1 MNMNEM
7 TPWRRSSRSLT
18 TRREEDHPFLSLRRE
33 MDSLFDDFF
42 KGFEMEPWGKLL
54 GEGNGSSFSPRVNV
68 SENEKEIQVTAE
80 LPGID
85 PENVDVS
92 LSRDVLTIKGEK
104 KEEQKDEKENYYR
117 LERSYGSFTRS
128 IPLPAGLVNNDQVD
142 ANFKNGVLTITLPK
156 REEAQA
162 TTKRISVKSE

>member
-7 TPWRRSSRSLT
+7 TPWRRNSRSL

-33 MDSLFDDFF
+33 MDSLFEDFF
-42 KGFEMEPWGKLL
+42 KGFEMEPWGKLW
-54 GEGNGSSFSPRVNV
+54 GEGNSSNFSPRVNV

-104 KEEQKDEKENYYR
+104 KEEKKDEKDNYYR
-117 LERSYGSFTRS
+117 LERSYGSFARS

-156 REEAQA
+156 REETQP
-162 TTKRISVKSE
+162 TTKRISVKAE